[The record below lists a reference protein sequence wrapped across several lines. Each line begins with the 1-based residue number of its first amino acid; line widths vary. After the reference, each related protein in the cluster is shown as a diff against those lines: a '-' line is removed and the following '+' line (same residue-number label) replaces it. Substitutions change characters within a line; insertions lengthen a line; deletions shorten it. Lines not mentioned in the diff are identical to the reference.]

1 MTGSMLG
8 DLGATVIKLESFPQT
23 LTDAPERTGR
33 RIQRQRRGRPSPVG
47 QGCSPQ
53 HGQPQQAGYHAQ
65 SEGPRGMALFEKLMG
80 KADALITSFTAG
92 TAARLGVDY
101 ASVVKMNP
109 NTVMLGMSG
118 WGEEG
123 PYQGYAAL
131 GSALDGFTGHHAMRG
146 YLDTDDSTT
155 PLIQHTDAT
164 ASVTAVFA
172 ILAALYHRERT
183 GQAQWIDMSQVET
196 FLHHLGGP
204 FMDFAMNGRNPRR
217 WGSRHPRHAPYGCYR
232 CLGEDQWLVVNITS
246 EEEWR
251 AFCAVTDNEGWL
263 RDSRFADEEHRRRN
277 ADDLD
282 DAIGDW
288 TRQRD
293 KMRTMEILQAAGV
306 PPKRFWTTLTSTETR
321 IWRRGGF
328 SKR

>member
-1 MTGSMLG
+1 MANRNKLG
-8 DLGATVIKLESFPQT
+8 IT
-23 LTDAPERTGR
+23 LNLKD
-33 RIQRQRRGRPSPVG
+33 
-47 QGCSPQ
+47 
-53 HGQPQQAGYHAQ
+53 
-65 SEGPRGMALFEKLMG
+65 PRGVALFEKLMG

-101 ASVVKMNP
+101 DSVVGMNP
-109 NTVMLGMSG
+109 NIVMLGMSG

-131 GSALDGFTGHHAMRG
+131 GSALDGFTGHHALRG

-172 ILAALYHRERT
+172 ILAAFHYRKRT
-183 GQAQWIDMSQVET
+183 GRGQWIDMSQVET

-232 CLGEDQWLVVNITS
+232 CRGEDQWLVVNITS
-246 EEEWR
+246 DEEWR
-251 AFCAVTDNEGWL
+251 AFCAVADNEGWL
-263 RDSRFADEEHRRRN
+263 GDSRFADEEHRRRN

-282 DAIGDW
+282 EAIEGW

-293 KMRTMEILQAAGV
+293 KMRAMEILQAAGV
-306 PPKRFWTTLTSTETR
+306 PAQAVFDDVDLYRDPHLAARGFFQEMNHAVAGVHRYPGFLWDLTAVKQIAPYSAKCP
-321 IWRRGGF
+321 WAAQ
-328 SKR
+328 